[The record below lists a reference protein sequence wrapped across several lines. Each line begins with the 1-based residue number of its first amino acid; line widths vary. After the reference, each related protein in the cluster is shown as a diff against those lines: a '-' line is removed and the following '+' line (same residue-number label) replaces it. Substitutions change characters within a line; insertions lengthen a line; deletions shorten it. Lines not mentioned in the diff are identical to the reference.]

1 MTDATQGFDPAKAQ
15 AEEWAHVLRMQEETR
30 KFINEQHKLMAE
42 ASKLNAETD
51 KLTAEAR
58 KLAAEQAKLTRDRD
72 LAPWQIAFGGMAA
85 GAALVGATAA
95 FIKIFG

>member
-1 MTDATQGFDPAKAQ
+1 MTDTTQGFDPAKAQ

-30 KFINEQHKLMAE
+30 KFVAEQHKLIAETSKLGAE
-42 ASKLNAETD
+42 AA
-51 KLTAEAR
+51 
-58 KLAAEQAKLTRDRD
+58 KLAAEAAKFSRDRD

-95 FIKIFG
+95 FMKIFG

>member
-1 MTDATQGFDPAKAQ
+1 MTDTTQSFDPVKAQ
-15 AEEWAHVLRMQEETR
+15 AAEWAHVLRMQEETR
-30 KFINEQHKLMAE
+30 NFVAEQHKLQAE
-42 ASKLNAETD
+42 SA
-51 KLTAEAR
+51 KLTAEA
-58 KLAAEQAKLTRDRD
+58 AKFKRDRD

>member
-1 MTDATQGFDPAKAQ
+1 MTDTTQGFDPAKAQ
-15 AEEWAHVLRMQEETR
+15 AEEWAHILRMQEETR

-42 ASKLNAETD
+42 ASKL
-51 KLTAEAR
+51 TAEA
-58 KLAAEQAKLTRDRD
+58 AKLSRDRD

>member
-1 MTDATQGFDPAKAQ
+1 MTDTTQGFDPARAQ

-30 KFINEQHKLMAE
+30 KFVAEQHKLQAE
-42 ASKLNAETD
+42 SA
-51 KLTAEAR
+51 
-58 KLAAEQAKLTRDRD
+58 KLAAENGKLSAEAVKLAAEAAKFSRDRD

-95 FIKIFG
+95 FIKVFG

>member
-15 AEEWAHVLRMQEETR
+15 AEEWAHILRMQEETR

-42 ASKLNAETD
+42 ASKL
-51 KLTAEAR
+51 TAEA
-58 KLAAEQAKLTRDRD
+58 AKLSRDRD

>member
-1 MTDATQGFDPAKAQ
+1 MTDTTQSIDPAKAQ
-15 AEEWAHVLRMQEETR
+15 AEQWAHILRMQEETR
-30 KFINEQHKLMAE
+30 KFVAEQHKLI
-42 ASKLNAETD
+42 AETG
-51 KLTAEAR
+51 KLTAEA
-58 KLAAEQAKLTRDRD
+58 AKFSRDRD

>member
-1 MTDATQGFDPAKAQ
+1 MTDVAIDI
-15 AEEWAHVLRMQEETR
+15 EEQIARIQRMQEETR
-30 KFINEQHKLMAE
+30 KFVSEQHQLQAE
-42 ASKLNAETD
+42 AA
-51 KLTAEAR
+51 
-58 KLAAEQAKLTRDRD
+58 KLARDRD